1 MKINPRT
8 RSLNSASS
16 ELRTYIHELSEKHD
30 LSVNELMLI
39 LTDTTSKLYQVLVR
53 KEHKSEE

>member
-1 MKINPRT
+1 MTVNPRT
-8 RSLNSASS
+8 RAVGSASS